1 MACMSQVACEHHV
14 NLCLMLQAYDAML
27 NEHHQMRSYGEAD
40 SDLDIASDPLV
51 FLVCG
56 HVIHMST
63 MDHYMS
69 LDEVYSKDE
78 EGRWAALSQLGVCT
92 LKKATF

>member
-1 MACMSQVACEHHV
+1 
-14 NLCLMLQAYDAML
+14 ML

-51 FLVCG
+51 FLGCG

-78 EGRWAALSQLGVCT
+78 EGRWEAPSQLGVCT
-92 LKKATF
+92 LKQRHLKLTSCWLLAEAI